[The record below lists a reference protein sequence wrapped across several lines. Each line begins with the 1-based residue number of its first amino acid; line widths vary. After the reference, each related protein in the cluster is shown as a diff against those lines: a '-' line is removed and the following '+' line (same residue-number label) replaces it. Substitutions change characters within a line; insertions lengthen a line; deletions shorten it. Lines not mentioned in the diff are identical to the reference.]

1 LDQSISRIFLSG
13 IIIGLFLVLILQ
25 GSALGYTGKEIII
38 KLGNAQSVP
47 VNGTTYYK
55 INVNISYT
63 VSDSSLIGKKINAV
77 MKVHALNGTVIKT
90 TSFPSGFIANRA
102 DMARM
107 VTNIPISN
115 ARNITTETVFTDLN
129 KTNILSNVVK
139 TLPMLFGTTK
149 SSQPGPTVIGNKTE

>member
-1 LDQSISRIFLSG
+1 MSADG
-13 IIIGLFLVLILQ
+13 INHILIIGLFLVLTSQ
-25 GSALGYTGKEIII
+25 GSVLGYTGKEIII
-38 KLGNAQSVP
+38 KLGNAQSAP

-107 VTNIPISN
+107 VTNVPISKF
-115 ARNITTETVFTDLN
+115 TTETVFTDLN

-139 TLPMLFGTTK
+139 TLPMLSGTTK
-149 SSQPGPTVIGNKTE
+149 SSQSVPTVIGNRTE